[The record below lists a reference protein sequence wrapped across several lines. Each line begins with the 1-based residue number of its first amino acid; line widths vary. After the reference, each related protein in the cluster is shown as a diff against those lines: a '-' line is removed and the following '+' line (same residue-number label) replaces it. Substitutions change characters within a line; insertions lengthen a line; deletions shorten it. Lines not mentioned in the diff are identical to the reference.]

1 MVARRRF
8 EGNICHT
15 LRPSAGENE
24 TPSGARRGM
33 ANGRRP
39 LTLISLKDFLEVSNI
54 DQRAMMPSRH
64 TAAITAPFRHS
75 SVTERSEA
83 LPLDLARGIYARST
97 NAHFIASRGGAAS
110 LSQMPVAHGG
120 SAYYLG
126 TFRVRALDPTVHRV
140 QAYPRGAGKRR
151 PDEIRCYRLVA
162 QRPES
167 TTHARR
173 QAPKVS

>member
-1 MVARRRF
+1 
-8 EGNICHT
+8 
-15 LRPSAGENE
+15 
-24 TPSGARRGM
+24 M

-120 SAYYLG
+120 SAYYLS

-151 PDEIRCYRLVA
+151 PGEIRCDRLVA

-167 TTHARR
+167 PTHARR

>member
-1 MVARRRF
+1 
-8 EGNICHT
+8 
-15 LRPSAGENE
+15 
-24 TPSGARRGM
+24 
-33 ANGRRP
+33 
-39 LTLISLKDFLEVSNI
+39 LISGSYCRVGILLRSQHRSGN
-54 DQRAMMPSRH
+54 
-64 TAAITAPFRHS
+64 S
-75 SVTERSEA
+75 SVTESSVA
-83 LPLDLARGIYARST
+83 LPPNFARGIHARST

-120 SAYYLG
+120 SVYYLS

-167 TTHARR
+167 ATHTPADSSESKLTQGSFCHASARR
-173 QAPKVS
+173 AHRRAPLESI